1 MTFLLR
7 ESGITEYSLMSD
19 LINRRN
25 SMVFDDRKF
34 PGINDNWEAAWTLV
48 YLPSDIT
55 MLTR

>member
-1 MTFLLR
+1 LR

-34 PGINDNWEAAWTLV
+34 PGINDNWETAWTLV